1 MRCDQKLGF
10 TGVSAPEAMLIIN
23 KDVVLL
29 QVGDGL
35 RDYDVFINL
44 ATYGCQRDWS
54 IVFWA
59 GTFALLEDR

>member
-1 MRCDQKLGF
+1 
-10 TGVSAPEAMLIIN
+10 MLIIN

-59 GTFALLEDR
+59 GTFALLEDG